1 MRAEPGDWILV
12 RGRTIDLPGQRGRI
26 LEVRS
31 PDGSP
36 PYLVR
41 WVADDRVSL
50 FFPGSDATVVSAEEL
65 AAADERDRARLSA
78 LRRMITTSKPVTK
91 GSSTTAPPD

>member
-1 MRAEPGDWILV
+1 MRAEPGDWILI
-12 RGRTIDLPGQRGRI
+12 RGRTVDLPWQRGRI

-50 FFPGSDATVVSAEEL
+50 LFPGPDATVLSAEEL
-65 AAADERDRARLSA
+65 AAADERDRARLAA
-78 LRRMITTSKPVTK
+78 LRQAIGARKPVTK
-91 GSSTTAPPD
+91 GPSPPAPTG